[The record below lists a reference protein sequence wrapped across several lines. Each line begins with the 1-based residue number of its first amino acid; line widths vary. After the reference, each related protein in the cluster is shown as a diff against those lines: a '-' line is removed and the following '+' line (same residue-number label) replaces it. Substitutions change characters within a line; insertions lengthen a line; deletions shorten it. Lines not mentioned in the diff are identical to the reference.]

1 MSKRRLS
8 KQQFARI
15 EKRQQAYRLQQDVDR
30 DNLTQD
36 GLVIARYT
44 RHANIEDDTGHIIRC
59 TIRPNIDSLVAGDR
73 VVWQA
78 EDPHQGTILSCY
90 PRSSVLGR
98 PDSTRKLKAIA
109 ANITQIMIV
118 VAPAPIISWGLLDS
132 YLIMTEH
139 LNIAPYIVLNKTDLA
154 TENVRQTLL
163 KCYEPLGY
171 PILFTN
177 RSGAEDKWLLKA
189 LKNQTSVFVGQS
201 GVGKS
206 SIIARL
212 LPEAAARIQTQ
223 ALAEQTLL
231 GCHTTSHSELFHLSS
246 GGDLIDSPGIRE
258 LSLWQL
264 SSAEIAQ
271 GYREFR
277 PYQTQCKFRNCVHI
291 DTPGCAITHAVKNKL
306 ISLHRYENYV
316 RILHDNKN

>member
-30 DNLTQD
+30 DNLTRD

-44 RHANIEDDTGHIIRC
+44 RHANIEDNDGHIVRC

-73 VVWQA
+73 VVWQP
-78 EDPHQGTILSCY
+78 EGLHQGTILSCQ
-90 PRSSVLGR
+90 PRISVLGR
-98 PDSTRKLKAIA
+98 PDNNRKLKAVA

-118 VAPAPIISWGLLDS
+118 IAPLPTISWGLLDS
-132 YLIMTEH
+132 YLIMTEY
-139 LNIAPYIVLNKTDLA
+139 LNIPAYIVLNKTDLL
-154 TENVRQTLL
+154 TDPIRQTLL
-163 KCYEPLGY
+163 KYYEPLGY

-177 RSGAEDKWLLKA
+177 RSGDEDKWLLKA

-212 LPEAAARIQTQ
+212 LPEAATRIQTQ

-231 GCHTTSHSELFHLSS
+231 GCHTTSHSELFHLPS
-246 GGDLIDSPGIRE
+246 GGHLIDSPGIRE

-264 SSAEIAQ
+264 SNAEIAQ
-271 GYREFR
+271 GYREFK
-277 PYQTQCKFRNCVHI
+277 PYQTQCKFRNCIHI
-291 DTPGCAITHAVKNKL
+291 DTPGCAVTNAVKNKL

-316 RILHDNKN
+316 RILGDNKN